1 MLTMNEQDWKPVV
14 FKKPPNFK
22 LNSSENKQTSNTT
35 PNYEN
40 DEKVEEKAKQK
51 VSLND
56 KISMAKLRTLAGYK
70 NQKELA
76 QATRGKISSA
86 RINELES
93 GKGKVPSGTE
103 KQILFK
109 LIKIKFS

>member
-1 MLTMNEQDWKPVV
+1 MNEQDWKPVV

-93 GKGKVPSGTE
+93 GKGKVPSGPE

>member
-1 MLTMNEQDWKPVV
+1 MNEQDWKPVV

-22 LNSSENKQTSNTT
+22 LNSVENKQTSNIT
-35 PNYEN
+35 PNYDN

-70 NQKELA
+70 NQKALA
-76 QATRGKISSA
+76 EATRGKISSA

-93 GKGKVPSGTE
+93 GKGKVPTGLE

>member
-93 GKGKVPSGTE
+93 GKGKVPSGPE

>member
-1 MLTMNEQDWKPVV
+1 MNEQDWKPVV
-14 FKKPPNFK
+14 FKKSPNFK

>member
-1 MLTMNEQDWKPVV
+1 MNEQDWKPVV

-22 LNSSENKQTSNTT
+22 LNSSENKQTSNTNKQT
-35 PNYEN
+35 SNTNYEN

-86 RINELES
+86 RIN
-93 GKGKVPSGTE
+93 
-103 KQILFK
+103 
-109 LIKIKFS
+109 

>member
-109 LIKIKFS
+109 LIKIKLF